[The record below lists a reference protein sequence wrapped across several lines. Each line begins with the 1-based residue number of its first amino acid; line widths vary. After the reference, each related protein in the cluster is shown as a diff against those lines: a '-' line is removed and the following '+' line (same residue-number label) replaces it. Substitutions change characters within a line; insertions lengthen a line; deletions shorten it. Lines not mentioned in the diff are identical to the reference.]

1 VEEKKKAITQA
12 MANVNAALAEESL
25 AIKEAERYRSL
36 YQEELVSQNQFDRVE
51 SNLKIAHARKEAAE
65 AAVAGAEAAINTLQA
80 RLTTQNFKIR
90 QAEELRNLAQMDLK
104 RTTLVAPIAGRIA
117 MKNVDQGKYVQPGQT
132 LLSIVKENTW
142 VVANFKE
149 TQIKK
154 MAVGQPVDIEVD
166 AYPGVIFKGHI
177 DSLQPGTGAVFSLLP
192 PENATGNFVKV
203 VQRLPVKIV
212 IDSKFDPYHPLWP
225 GMSVVPTVDV
235 SQQKGRK
242 LASQ

>member
-1 VEEKKKAITQA
+1 
-12 MANVNAALAEESL
+12 VNAALAEENMST
-25 AIKEAERYRSL
+25 KEAERYRKL

-51 SNLKIAHARKEAAE
+51 SSLRVAQARRDASE
-65 AAVAGAEAAINTLQA
+65 AAVAGAEAAINTLHV

-90 QAEELRNLAQMDLK
+90 QAEELLNLAQLDLK
-104 RTTLVAPIAGRIA
+104 RTTIVAPIAGRIA
-117 MKNVDQGKYVQPGQT
+117 VKNVDKGKYIQPGQT
-132 LLSIVKENTW
+132 LLSIVKEETW

-235 SQQKGRK
+235 SPQKGRK
-242 LASQ
+242 LADQ